1 MELLASV
8 ENLELR
14 EVEQIHDD
22 IMSDKSEVLVDQK
35 RRLATMLAS
44 LQVQKSRE
52 VATLRGQLNA
62 LTKVELNLIDDLTS
76 RGVLEED
83 KTKSMIETHL
93 KDVDGKISEINDTKE
108 RQNKLQTLR
117 IETRLKAQVK
127 NFLL

>member
-14 EVEQIHDD
+14 EVEQIQDD

-83 KTKSMIETHL
+83 KAKSMIEIHL

-108 RQNKLQTLR
+108 RQKKLQTLR